1 MSTELN
7 MDTDIDSDSL
17 LLSDYTPSDL
27 GLDERMFP
35 KYRRV
40 QLEAMEEVVYGRGSE
55 WRFVGLGCPTGVGK
69 SLLKISLHKLT
80 GLRTVCLTS
89 TKGLADQDRDKFRHA
104 GLVDVRGKA
113 NYSCAIDLQGGDCK
127 TGMRLGCHCPALEG
141 TYGEARDRSKSAA
154 LVSTNYDYWLA
165 VNKYGQ
171 GVERS
176 EREAGVHGAN
186 PVEMLIL
193 DEADLAVGKLSGFMH
208 VRVNEREV
216 EQTHDVGQVGEAL
229 SEWRKV
235 AGVVAVE
242 IGKELET
249 LGMEWELMKA
259 QGRAKEM
266 QALDERVERLEES
279 KSKFESIVDMV
290 DGEWVVERH
299 QHPRYGVHWTFDVL
313 WPGRYAERYLF
324 CGVPKVV
331 LMSATLRPRHM
342 RQLGIGEDVS
352 TFREWRRVFQPS
364 RGPILHLPP
373 VKVVETAEG
382 PREVMVNL
390 NHNIK
395 PSDLDLWVGLMDE
408 WMDEWLVK
416 GRYKGLI
423 HTVAYH
429 RQAYILE
436 HSRHRRRMLANTQ
449 DPESES
455 AWEVFD
461 RHCKSKEACV
471 LVSPSFGTGWDF
483 EGDRARWQLISK
495 VPFMPR
501 TGKLVQARLKIDSMY
516 ADQKTM
522 DELMQACGRINR
534 SDEDWGVT
542 GIVDGA
548 LSFFMTRNK
557 GLAASWFPQAIRRVR
572 EVPEARSLGPK
583 VDSKIFVDRKRT

>member
-1 MSTELN
+1 MSIELN
-7 MDTDIDSDSL
+7 MDTDIDTDSL
-17 LLSDYTPSDL
+17 LLSDYMPSDL

-55 WRFVGLGCPTGVGK
+55 RRFVGLGLPTGSGK
-69 SLLKISLHKLT
+69 SVLAVSLYKLM
-80 GLRTVCLTS
+80 GMRTVICTS
-89 TKGLADQDRDKFRHA
+89 TKGLMDQYREKFKHA

-113 NYSCAIDLQGGDCK
+113 NYTCVEDSGQDCK
-127 TGMRLGCHCPALEG
+127 TGARLGCPCPCVRG
-141 TYGEARDRSKSAA
+141 TYGEARDRSKTSA

-171 GVERS
+171 GVQRS
-176 EREAGVHGAN
+176 VKEQGLSGPN

-193 DEADLAVGKLSGFMH
+193 DEADLAVGKLSSFMH

-216 EQTHDVGQVGEAL
+216 ERTHDVEQVGDEL
-229 SEWRKV
+229 TQWRKV
-235 AGVVAVE
+235 ASVIAVE

-249 LGMEWELMKA
+249 FAMEWELMKA
-259 QGRAKEM
+259 QGMAKEM
-266 QALDERVERLEES
+266 AALDERVEKLEES
-279 KSKFESIVDMV
+279 KSKFESIVEMV
-290 DGEWVVERH
+290 DGEWVVEKH
-299 QHPRYGVHWTFDVL
+299 VHARYGVHWTLDVL

-342 RQLGIGEDVS
+342 RQLGIKEDES

-364 RGPILHLPP
+364 RGPIVHLPP
-373 VKVVETAEG
+373 VKVVQTSEG

-408 WMDEWLVK
+408 WMDEWLVR

-461 RHCKSKEACV
+461 RHCKSADPCV

-501 TGKLVQARLKIDSMY
+501 TGKLVQARLKIDAMY

-522 DELMQACGRINR
+522 DDLMQACGRINR

-557 GLAASWFPQAIRRVR
+557 GLAASWFGQAIRRVR
-572 EVPEARSLGPK
+572 EVPEARSLAG
-583 VDSKIFVDRKRT
+583 RKGGRE